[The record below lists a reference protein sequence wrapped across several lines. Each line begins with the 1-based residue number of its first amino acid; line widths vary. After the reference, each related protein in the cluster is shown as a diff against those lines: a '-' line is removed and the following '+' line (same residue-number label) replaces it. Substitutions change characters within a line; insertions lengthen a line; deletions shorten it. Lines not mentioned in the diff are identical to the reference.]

1 MNQTNKTNGNGNGRS
16 NGNGQNGQK
25 KKLTKSRGGNG
36 NGNGNGNGY
45 RQQMQPV
52 AARTYGA
59 PVAYSAENRR
69 QMNNRVVCLR
79 GSDFLGTVTAK
90 GVRTTAQDALL
101 ATFPVTPSGYP
112 GTRVTQLSQL
122 YERYRLRKFSFRF
135 VPAVPTTVACQI
147 LFYVDLDPLDD
158 PTTIS
163 DLNILIRQA
172 TAQTGS
178 QQWNFHSPKSIQMA
192 MRRDDQLYYTGED
205 KQNLRFSQQGTGYLI
220 QVTDILDING
230 TASTDDIVCGS
241 VYVDWE
247 VDFQTPQINP
257 EATVLALRTP
267 AQLTGYMDLLGTAF
281 AGDTIVAHGF
291 SKGALYAITIGG
303 AWAAGGLPS
312 GSTFR
317 AIGGKVAPASN
328 GDWACNVSANSTGAF
343 LNATGAL
350 ITSTILPGVSFIR
363 ADEYGDLY
371 ITIEK
376 TTTTELFASI
386 RVAAVTGVGIVPA
399 SPIAYS
405 PV

>member
-1 MNQTNKTNGNGNGRS
+1 MNQQNKVNGNGNGRS

-25 KKLTKSRGGNG
+25 KKLSKGRAGNTNG
-36 NGNGNGNGY
+36 NGNGNG
-45 RQQMQPV
+45 RKQMQPIMG
-52 AARTYGA
+52 RTNA
-59 PVAYSAENRR
+59 NPVAYSAENRR
-69 QMNNRVVCLR
+69 QMNNRVVCLK

-90 GVRTTAQDALL
+90 GVRATAQDAVLS
-101 ATFPVTPSGYP
+101 TFPVTPSGYP

-122 YERYRLRKFSFRF
+122 YERYRLRQFSFRF

-192 MRRDDQLYYTGED
+192 SRRDDQLYYTGED

-220 QVTDILDING
+220 QITDILDING
-230 TASTDDIVCGS
+230 TPSTDDIVCGS

-267 AQLTGYMDLLGTAF
+267 AALTGYMDLLGSIYNS
-281 AGDTIVAHGF
+281 DTVVAYGF
-291 SKGALYAITIGG
+291 SKGALYALTIGG

-312 GSTFR
+312 GSVFR
-317 AIGGKVAPASN
+317 AIGGKVAPTSN
-328 GDWACNVSANSTGAF
+328 GDWAMNVSANTTGAF
-343 LNATGAL
+343 LNATGAI
-350 ITSTILPGVSFIR
+350 ITSTILPGVSFVR
-363 ADEYGDLY
+363 ADEYGAIY
-371 ITIEK
+371 VTIEK
-376 TTTTELFASI
+376 NTTTEEFASI

-399 SPIAYS
+399 SPIPFA